1 MGHQF
6 SFFRAAAITRLI
18 CICVTRYNLHSQ
30 PPRGHRFSFFR
41 ALWLIWSMLFKA
53 AVNVNF
59 PKGMAARYLT
69 MVWALFAVVSK
80 GICCALLVMCVG
92 LALCRVVNFVSVQT
106 SYLIDLTNAWACQ
119 VRQISPIIHSTGFSR
134 VLHS

>member
-1 MGHQF
+1 MPWF
-6 SFFRAAAITRLI
+6 LFP
-18 CICVTRYNLHSQ
+18 RYNLHSQ

-69 MVWALFAVVSK
+69 MVWALFAVVGQPSRFYY
-80 GICCALLVMCVG
+80 IG
-92 LALCRVVNFVSVQT
+92 LA
-106 SYLIDLTNAWACQ
+106 I
-119 VRQISPIIHSTGFSR
+119 PE
-134 VLHS
+134 